1 MNKKWNKNFP
11 GISGITKKL
20 SLTLLVAVI
29 GSSITFTSCLKKNE
43 SNKAS
48 GSRPGSQAIVVE
60 GVIAKIVPINQTI
73 SLSGTLIP
81 FQETTLMPEVVG
93 RVITINLPE
102 GRFVKA
108 GTLLVK
114 LFDGDLQA
122 QLNKYETQ
130 LEIASQTLKRQ
141 SELLKVNGISQSDF
155 DQTQLQVASIKN
167 DIDLTKAQIRKTEVL
182 APFDGI
188 IGLKN
193 ISIGAQV
200 SPSTPLAVIREQDKL
215 KLDFSVPEK
224 YSLTVKAGSVV
235 KFTVPGSDVKFDAVV
250 MATEQG
256 IEAATRNL
264 RARAI
269 VSGNIASLIP
279 GAFAN
284 VELTLGADQKAIMLP
299 TQSIIPQERGK
310 SVILLKGGKAKFVK
324 VETGMRQSSDI
335 EITRGITEGDT
346 VVVTGTMFLKPD
358 AQVKL
363 SRLQN

>member
-1 MNKKWNKNFP
+1 MNKKWNKNHP
-11 GISGITKKL
+11 GISGIATKL
-20 SLTLLVAVI
+20 SLTLLVIAI
-29 GSSITFTSCLKKNE
+29 ASSITLTSCLKKNA
-43 SNKAS
+43 SNQSS
-48 GSRPGSQAIVVE
+48 GARPGSQSIVVE
-60 GVIAKIVPINQTI
+60 GVIAKVVPINQTI

-122 QLNKYETQ
+122 QLSKYQTQ
-130 LEIASQTLKRQ
+130 LEIVSQTLIRQ
-141 SELLKVNGISQSDF
+141 TELLKVSGISQSDF

-167 DIDLTKAQIRKTEVL
+167 DIELTKALIRKTEVL

-224 YSLTVKAGSVV
+224 YSRTLKAGSVV
-235 KFTVPGSDVKFDAVV
+235 KFTVPGSENKFDAVV

-256 IEAATRNL
+256 IESATRNL

-269 VSGNIASLIP
+269 VSGQMGTLIP

-299 TQSIIPQERGK
+299 TQCIIPQERGK
-310 SVILLKGGKAKFVK
+310 SVILYKRGKAKFVK
-324 VETGMRQSSDI
+324 VETGIRQSSDI
-335 EITRGITEGDT
+335 EITSGVSAGDT
-346 VVVTGTMFLKPD
+346 VVVTGIMFLKPE
-358 AQVKL
+358 ATVKL

>member
-1 MNKKWNKNFP
+1 MHTRNDP
-11 GISGITKKL
+11 GNLWSGTKFRTLILMFLLISVMIL
-20 SLTLLVAVI
+20 S
-29 GSSITFTSCLKKNE
+29 SCLKKGGNTQ
-43 SNKAS
+43 STGA
-48 GSRPGSQAIVVE
+48 RPGSLAIVVE
-60 GVIAKIVPINQTI
+60 GIMARVTPVNQTI
-73 SLSGTLIP
+73 TISGTLIP

-93 RVITINLPE
+93 RVININLPE
-102 GRFVKA
+102 GSYVKA

-122 QLNKYETQ
+122 QLNKYQTQ
-130 LEIASQTLKRQ
+130 LEIAGATLKRQ
-141 SELLKVNGISQSDF
+141 AELLKVNGISQSDY

-167 DIDLTKAQIRKTEVL
+167 DIELTKALIRKTEVV

-193 ISIGAQV
+193 ISVGAQV

-224 YSLTVKAGSVV
+224 YSRTVKMGSRV
-235 KFTVPGSDVKFDAVV
+235 KFTVPGNDTKFDAVV

-256 IEAATRNL
+256 IESTTRNL

-269 VSGNIASLIP
+269 VSGNMTSLIP

-284 VELTLGADQKAIMLP
+284 VELTLGEDQKAIMVP
-299 TQSIIPQERGK
+299 TQCIIPQERNK
-310 SVILLKGGKAKFVK
+310 SVILVKNGKAKFTRVT
-324 VETGMRQSSDI
+324 TGMRQASGI
-335 EITRGITEGDT
+335 EITQGISEGDT
-346 VVVTGTMFLKPD
+346 IVATGIMFIKPG
-358 AQVKL
+358 APIRL